1 MCGLSLYATYQG
13 KSPLKKAYVQILA
26 ICRLQGTKIQWVK
39 YKLHDHYRIC
49 KWRTYRI
56 KSANLQSTIQN
67 TKAYLSIHTASPF
80 AISESLYLVGMHFLW
95 HEFVI
100 LVYMSDIIS
109 ISRSWTSFIWSS
121 FRDGR
126 PAIFNAFISRRLKNF
141 GFVLIP
147 DSFVAGSYPIN
158 FSERSRRSFIPWNFS
173 WLRNPRCL
181 RFSCALY
188 FS

>member
-126 PAIFNAFISRRLKNF
+126 PAIFNAFISRRLKK
-141 GFVLIP
+141 LWLC
-147 DSFVAGSYPIN
+147 SYT
-158 FSERSRRSFIPWNFS
+158 R
-173 WLRNPRCL
+173 
-181 RFSCALY
+181 
-188 FS
+188 